1 MPPTDLAS
9 GVTDV
14 LGVTVRQLE
23 LRRLEG
29 GGGAS
34 QAKRRSVYRHGLLD
48 GPESSD
54 CAHRSDPATLHPCE

>member
-29 GGGAS
+29 AEKEGAS
-34 QAKRRSVYRHGLLD
+34 QIRPDVPLAIDGDGWSAVSVSGRGQ
-48 GPESSD
+48 S
-54 CAHRSDPATLHPCE
+54 A